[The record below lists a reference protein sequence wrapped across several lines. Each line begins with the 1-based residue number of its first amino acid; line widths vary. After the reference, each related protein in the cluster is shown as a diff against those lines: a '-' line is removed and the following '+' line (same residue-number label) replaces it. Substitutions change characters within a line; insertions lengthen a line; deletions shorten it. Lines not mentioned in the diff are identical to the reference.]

1 MKAEI
6 KPIRNEKD
14 YAFALKYLDS
24 VLDAKEATP
33 EADVR
38 DVVTILIEKYEEEH
52 YPIDMPDPV
61 EAIKFRMEQAG
72 LTQKHLIPY
81 VGSRSKV
88 SEVLSGKRK
97 LTLKMIR
104 ALNRHFGVPADV
116 LLREKPISLVD
127 EFRDFEFEKFPI
139 VEMKRNGAFRGRKIT
154 DVKDK
159 SEECIRFLIEKIG
172 GLKAVPDGFFRKTSS
187 ARLNA
192 KIDPYALQGWSL
204 HVLAKAS
211 DEEHVAPYIKENV
224 NESFLRSLVGLSVL
238 NEGPRLA
245 KEFLSKNGIILE
257 VVPHLKNTY
266 IDGAAFITMDG
277 QAIIGLTLRY
287 DRIDNFWFTLIH
299 EIAHIVSHLDT
310 GSFIVDDMSLRGSQT
325 DNDIERE
332 ADNFAQKAL
341 LPYHFDLDQKDF
353 VSKEEVLVYAAANA
367 VHPAIV
373 AGRIQY
379 TKNNYRLF
387 SNMIGRGDVRQ
398 WFDIV

>member
-1 MKAEI
+1 MKADI

-14 YAFALKYLDS
+14 YAFALEYLDS
-24 VLDAKEATP
+24 VIDSKEGTP

-38 DVVTILIEKYEEEH
+38 DVMIILIEKYEEEH
-52 YPIDMPDPV
+52 YHMDIPDPI

-72 LTQKHLIPY
+72 LTQKDLIPY

-88 SEVLSGKRK
+88 SEVLSGKRE

-127 EFRDFEFEKFPI
+127 GFRDFEFEKFPI
-139 VEMKRNGAFRGRKIT
+139 AEMKKNGAFRGLKIT

-159 SEECIRFLIEKIG
+159 SEECIRLLIEKIG
-172 GLKAVPDGFFRKTSS
+172 GLKAIPDGLFRKTSS
-187 ARLNA
+187 ARLNV

-204 HVLAKAS
+204 HVLVKAS
-211 DEEHVAPYIKENV
+211 DEEHVAPFIKENV
-224 NESFLRSLVGLSVL
+224 NESFLRALAGLSVL

-245 KEFLSKNGIILE
+245 KEFLNKNGIILE

-266 IDGAAFITMDG
+266 LDGAAFMIRDE

-310 GSFIVDDMSLRGSQT
+310 GSFIVDDMSLRGSKT

-341 LPYHFDLDQKDF
+341 LPDSFDLDQKDF
-353 VSKEEVLVYAAANA
+353 VSKKEVLDCAAANA

-387 SNMIGRGDVRQ
+387 SNMIGRGEVRQ